1 MSRDSYLLV
10 GQRVSWTED
19 GLQLV
24 GRVTKIHRGDPPSAT
39 AETEDG
45 RRITAAESLFYTW
58 YEGWL

>member
-1 MSRDSYLLV
+1 
-10 GQRVSWTED
+10 VSWTED

-39 AETEDG
+39 AETADG